1 MPGGIGPISEATLA
15 ACCGRER
22 TIAPVSNA
30 TEIFFNLSSRRV
42 FYDQADRYLYF
53 VDSRDGLVI
62 RILTAVAGGQGR
74 VVDVEQIYLDSH
86 GYFSGARR
94 VALAPDISEPLL
106 TAFRLAGIHTVVR

>member
-22 TIAPVSNA
+22 VIAPVSNP

-42 FYDQADRYLYF
+42 FYDQAAQYLYF
-53 VDSRDGLVI
+53 VESRDGLVA
-62 RILTAVAGGQGR
+62 RILKAVASGQGR

-86 GYFSGARR
+86 GCFSGARR
-94 VALAPDISEPLL
+94 VALAPDISAPLL
-106 TAFRLAGIHTVVR
+106 TAFRLAGVHTVVR